1 MRKKSTLKLPQEKK
15 PKLKNLNKKEKER
28 FKESSKKEKFVSIKV
43 SIITMCVCFAIIPL
57 LIVNI
62 FSTKISKDVVRET
75 TKQLSEEIIKQITQ
89 NITVF
94 NHQAEEKFADFI
106 VKNTVPIDNFTKYNS
121 DDVLIS
127 VEGKRAIA
135 SQITTFFSLN
145 SAITNVWVVPG
156 KGDIIT
162 GGESNQYKLS
172 SIEKIREYEVGM
184 TPVWIAG
191 LGELNDGVFIARK
204 VSNKADRKD
213 VIVMEVSLSSMVSA
227 IDKVNLLNKA
237 SIALVD
243 SNQKIIYSKSEEE
256 MQVSNKTWE
265 LAAQNQESGSA
276 IIGGK
281 LITYHTMENGWKILV
296 QIPEKSMTQRIDNVR
311 YMTWILVLVVAI
323 VAVIVGLIVATK
335 FSRPIISL
343 MNLMKKAEEGDLTI
357 QVQTKGHDEVAL
369 LCKSFNHMIA
379 NIHKLLGETR
389 GVIATTLKNSQILSE
404 STQETVRGFGQLTS
418 CVEDIASGANHQAMD
433 TQEGVEAMSNLGE
446 SIQLVSDKTT
456 NIYESTQG
464 AKEMLHQATDTMKLL
479 NETMSSS
486 IKITREM
493 NISVDELNEH
503 NKGIEKM
510 MGYLDNISEQTNLL
524 ALNAS
529 IEAAR
534 AGEVGRGFAVVA
546 EEVRKLA
553 EQSKASTEM
562 IGKTLKEIEHKTVA
576 TAALVGEANHI
587 FNKQN
592 EAVDKTSMIFKEM
605 IQVLQYMD
613 QELSQINQQVGDMN
627 ALRTVTA
634 NKITNIA
641 AVIEESTAAT
651 QEVSTFSED
660 QKAVIEKLYVL
671 SENLVE
677 SMESLE
683 KSIDQFRL

>member
-1 MRKKSTLKLPQEKK
+1 MRKKNKLKLPGEKK
-15 PKLKNLNKKEKER
+15 LKFKVFNKKEKER
-28 FKESSKKEKFVSIKV
+28 TKVQSKKEKFISIKV
-43 SIITMCVCFAIIPL
+43 SIITMCVCFAVIPL

-62 FSTKISKDVVRET
+62 YSINTSKEVVRDT
-75 TKQLSEEIIKQITQ
+75 TKQLSEEIIKQITE

-94 NHQAEEKFADFI
+94 NKQVEEKFTDF
-106 VKNTVPIDNFTKYNS
+106 VVANTVPIDNFTKFNS
-121 DDVLIS
+121 EDILIR
-127 VEGKRAIA
+127 VEGKRDIGN
-135 SQITTFFSLN
+135 QINTFFSLN
-145 SAITNVWVVPG
+145 SAIENVWFVPG
-156 KGDIIT
+156 EGDILS
-162 GGESNQYKLS
+162 GGASNQYKIG
-172 SIEKIREYEVGM
+172 SIEKIREYEIGI
-184 TPVWIAG
+184 TPTWIAG
-191 LGELNDGVFIARK
+191 IGDLNDEIFIARK
-204 VSNKADRKD
+204 VSNKKERKD
-213 VIVMEVSLSSMVSA
+213 VIVMEVKLSSMVSA

-243 SNQKIIYSKSEEE
+243 HNQKMIYSKSEEE
-256 MQVSNKTWE
+256 MQISNKAWE
-265 LAAQNQESGSA
+265 MIAQNQESGSA
-276 IIGGK
+276 VIEGK
-281 LITYHTMENGWKILV
+281 LFTYHTMGNGWKILV
-296 QIPEKSMTQRIDNVR
+296 QIPEESMTQRIDGVNLI
-311 YMTWILVLVVAI
+311 TWILVFIVAI
-323 VAVIVGLIVATK
+323 VATIVGLIVATK

-343 MNLMKKAEEGDLTI
+343 MHLMKKAEEGDLTI
-357 QVQTKGHDEVAL
+357 QVQAKGHDEIAL

-379 NIHKLLGETR
+379 NIHKLLGETK
-389 GVIATTLKNSQILSE
+389 GVIATTLKNSHILSE
-404 STQETVRGFGQLTS
+404 STQETVKGFGQLTS

-433 TQEGVEAMSNLGE
+433 TQEGVEAMMNLGQ

-493 NISVDELNEH
+493 NASVGELNEL

-553 EQSKASTEM
+553 EQSKSSTEM
-562 IGKTLKEIEHKTVA
+562 VGKTLKEIEHKTVA
-576 TAALVGEANHI
+576 TAALVGEANNI
-587 FNKQN
+587 FDRQN
-592 EAVDKTSMIFKEM
+592 EAVDKSSIIFKEM

-677 SMESLE
+677 SMGSLE
-683 KSIDQFRL
+683 RSIDQFKL